1 MTSPDFFDM
10 PFLMC
15 QFYLGKRCIKTATYA
30 GTSINNNI
38 LIAVSL
44 APGGASA
51 KHGKIAPQQM
61 QEFIGGAIQAGTIL

>member
-1 MTSPDFFDM
+1 VPILSWETLYQDSDV
-10 PFLMC
+10 C
-15 QFYLGKRCIKTATYA
+15 RHI
-30 GTSINNNI
+30 NNI

-61 QEFIGGAIQAGTIL
+61 QEFIGGAIQTGTIL